1 MLGLLSALARPA
13 LFLLDPED
21 AHGLTIRGL
30 KAMPLKAPPADDPRL
45 AVSAFGLAFPN
56 PVGVA
61 AGFDKQGEVADA
73 LLTLGFGHVE
83 VGGVTPRPQAGNP
96 RPRVFRLVADG
107 AVINR
112 YGLNSDGLD
121 VVARRLA
128 TRSGRPGL
136 VGVNIGPNKDATDR
150 IADYVTLVEG
160 LAEHV
165 AYLSVNVSSP
175 NTPGLR
181 DLQQAAV
188 LDDILGRV
196 LEARARSKRQPAILL
211 KISPDIALADL
222 DDIVAVARRQKIDGM
237 IVSNTTIARPSSLRE
252 TAKANEAGGLSGR
265 PLFTA
270 STKLLAETFR
280 RVEGQFPLIGVG
292 GIASGAD
299 AVAKIEAGATLVQ
312 LYTGLI
318 YGGLGLLDEMKRE
331 MLRAV
336 RQAGV
341 ASISGLVGRR
351 ADDLL
356 A

>member
-21 AHGLTIRGL
+21 AHGLTIKGL
-30 KAMPLKAPPADDPRL
+30 KAMPAKAPPANDARL
-45 AVSAFGLAFPN
+45 AVHAFGLDFPN

-128 TRSGRPGL
+128 ARARRPGI
-136 VGVNIGPNKDATDR
+136 VGVKIGPNKDSADR
-150 IADYVTLVEG
+150 VGDYAALVTG
-160 LAEHV
+160 LGEHV
-165 AYLSVNVSSP
+165 SYLSVNVSSP

-181 DLQQAAV
+181 DLQQASV
-188 LDDILGRV
+188 LDDILARV
-196 LEARARSKRQPAILL
+196 LDARDQTARRPAILL

-222 DDIVAVARRQKIDGM
+222 DDIVRVARGRRIDGM
-237 IVSNTTIARPSSLRE
+237 IVSNTTIARPDSLRE
-252 TAKANEAGGLSGR
+252 RDKAKETGGLSGR
-265 PLFTA
+265 PIFAA

-280 RVEGQFPLIGVG
+280 RVEGQFPLVGVG
-292 GIASGAD
+292 GVSSGAD
-299 AVAKIEAGATLVQ
+299 ALAKIEAGATLVQ

-341 ASISGLVGRR
+341 GAVTDLIGRQ
-351 ADDLL
+351 AL
-356 A
+356 